1 MKIKYYIRYLNYY
14 IRLNRHVIKNIYL
27 CITQKYKVLRFKL
40 DVLTVWLINPSLY
53 NDVQMILT
61 LFGTRRGFHAKILAY
76 NYLLAQKDAAVLALC
91 PLRSLVSF
99 SDPRRPRSICTSYTS
114 QSFNYINA
122 AYRYGAMQTIRRAIN
137 NN

>member
-1 MKIKYYIRYLNYY
+1 
-14 IRLNRHVIKNIYL
+14 
-27 CITQKYKVLRFKL
+27 
-40 DVLTVWLINPSLY
+40 LINPSLY

-61 LFGTRRGFHAKILAY
+61 QLGTRRGFYAKIPAY

-99 SDPRRPRSICTSYTS
+99 SDPRRPRSICTSYTR

-122 AYRYGAMQTIRRAIN
+122 AYPVSVWRDADYSPRYQQQLIHLFTYSVLPWRYIYNI
-137 NN
+137 